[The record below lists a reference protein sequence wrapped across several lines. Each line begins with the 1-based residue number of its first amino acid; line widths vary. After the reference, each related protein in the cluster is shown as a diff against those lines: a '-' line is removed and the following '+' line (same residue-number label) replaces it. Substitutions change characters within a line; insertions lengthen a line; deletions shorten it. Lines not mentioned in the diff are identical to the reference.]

1 MVENKSVNKNLYK
14 VFIILIKYI
23 PNILAVIQVTGL
35 MLSYFEI
42 TSFFLTCL
50 GGTSILFL
58 IILYILS
65 YLFNFCGT
73 HRLSLHYITSANI
86 ISIFDYYI
94 GIPLS
99 TLGLF
104 NIYFSVTGLFML
116 GCIIYWFKHKDNP
129 KINHVKELCDK
140 FIDCRYK

>member
-1 MVENKSVNKNLYK
+1 MTENKSVSKNLYK
-14 VFIILIKYI
+14 IFIITIKYI
-23 PNILAVIQVTGL
+23 PIVLAILKIIGL
-35 MLSYFEI
+35 ILSYLKM

-65 YLFNFCGT
+65 HLFNFCGT
-73 HRLSLHYITSANI
+73 HRLSLHYVTITYLTSL
-86 ISIFDYYI
+86 FDYYI

-99 TLGLF
+99 TT
-104 NIYFSVTGLFML
+104 NIFVLYLIITGLFML
-116 GCIIYWFKHKDNP
+116 GCIIYWFTHKDNP

-140 FIDCRYK
+140 FIDCRCK